1 MTFFE
6 WLVMLLT
13 SGVMGVAASA
23 VQGYLAGYWPWL
35 NGADKVQKVAIQIA
49 MSLVFVTGVYWLTV
63 LLDVTPMPATWKAAV
78 NEIGTYALVALGAS
92 QVRYQAVK
100 QRSA

>member
-6 WLVMLLT
+6 WLVVLLT

-49 MSLVFVTGVYWLTV
+49 LAILFVTALYWLTV
-63 LLDVTPMPATWKAAV
+63 ALGVTPMPPTWRMAV
-78 NEIGTYALVALGAS
+78 NDIGTYALVALGSS
-92 QVRYQAVK
+92 QLRYQAAK
-100 QRSA
+100 QRG